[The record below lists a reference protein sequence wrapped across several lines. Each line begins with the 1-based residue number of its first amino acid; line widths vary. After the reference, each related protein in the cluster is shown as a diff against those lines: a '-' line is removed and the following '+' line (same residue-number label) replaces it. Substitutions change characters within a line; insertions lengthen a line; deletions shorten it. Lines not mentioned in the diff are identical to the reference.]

1 MNRDKEWPRLDFNEW
16 KETLYTVQLW
26 TQIVGKIRL
35 RHLPWLNHSWHVT
48 LYVSPKG
55 LTTGSIPYRDGLFQ
69 LDFDFVQH
77 QVIIQT
83 GKEDRVVK
91 LYPRSVASFY
101 KELMENLKAAGIEA
115 TIHGAPNEVDP
126 AIPFD
131 QDELHKSYDA
141 EQVNLFWQALVKV
154 HNVFTR
160 FRARFRGKS
169 SPVHFF
175 WGSFDLA
182 VTRFSGRTAP
192 LHPGGAPNVPAS
204 VMQEAYSHELSSC
217 GFWPGN
223 EQLPEAVFYAYG
235 YPSTPDFSKQPVAPA
250 EAFFSEPMGEYILPY
265 DAVRKSADPE
275 TALFQFMQS
284 TYEAAANTANWDRDS
299 WECNL
304 TSFERK
310 VVS

>member
-235 YPSTPDFSKQPVAPA
+235 YPSTPHFSKQPVAPA

-299 WECNL
+299 LECNL